1 MGGCCSKKDD
11 KKKKGDDE
19 EGDKACII
27 GPNIMKLITL
37 ITLLVSDF
45 DIIFTSARFGHCR
58 PRRMRVWRPPRHRA
72 PRTASSAWIP
82 PFYYFNRG
90 PRTSRRSRPPCTHA
104 AAR

>member
-27 GPNIMKLITL
+27 GPNIMRHITL

-45 DIIFTSARFGHCR
+45 DIIFTVFCLAVVCCWCFSF
-58 PRRMRVWRPPRHRA
+58 
-72 PRTASSAWIP
+72 SSFTDAEL
-82 PFYYFNRG
+82 
-90 PRTSRRSRPPCTHA
+90 
-104 AAR
+104 

>member
-58 PRRMRVWRPPRHRA
+58 PRRMRFERPPRHRA
-72 PRTASSAWIP
+72 PRTASYAWIP
-82 PFYYFNRG
+82 PFLLF
-90 PRTSRRSRPPCTHA
+90 
-104 AAR
+104 